1 MSRGRRDDVTKHAR
15 FVAGTLL
22 NIAQFSTH

>member
-1 MSRGRRDDVTKHAR
+1 MSRGRRTDVTKHAR
-15 FVAGTLL
+15 FVAGTQF